1 MVRPVSDIE
10 TRNTPPLYAE
20 VGASWYWLLA
30 GPVAGLLMVFVQFR
44 AGLGFQPIVPLL
56 FLGMVSGM
64 LAVQVKAGRIHTSLE
79 LTDTAL
85 REGTEVLAVDEIEA
99 VFPEPENTVKAAGFM
114 EKWQGRTL
122 GVNATGPLEKWQ
134 TSRALG
140 ELSGVPRGRTPIGLQ
155 LTGGRLVQAWARHPE
170 ALRAALT
177 PLVEARRA

>member
-1 MVRPVSDIE
+1 MSDIE
-10 TRNTPPLYAE
+10 TQGSPPLYSE
-20 VGASWYWLLA
+20 IGASWYWLLA
-30 GPVAGLLMVFVQFR
+30 GPVAGLLMMFVQFR
-44 AGLGFQPIVPLL
+44 AGVGFQPFVPTL
-56 FLGMVSGM
+56 FLVLVSGM
-64 LAVQVKAGRIHTSLE
+64 LAVQVKAARIHTSLE
-79 LTDTAL
+79 LTATTL
-85 REGTEVLAVDEIEA
+85 REGTEVLAIDEIEA

-177 PLVEARRA
+177 PLVEARHA